1 MSHRFW
7 VSSGVLAAAMVAVLA
22 VPGFVHA
29 QSNAG
34 VAAKPATDKSVAKA
48 AAKPAETAK
57 NWKMPRTPDGVPD
70 LQGYYT
76 NLSFTPMERP
86 AKYAGREFLT
96 DEEVAKIYKEGVQQ
110 SYEFTFNDYGDT
122 PVYDATVYG
131 LSAWQEG
138 VAPNRRSSLVVDPPD
153 GRIPPLTP
161 EGQKVRAL
169 ARSAGAKQS
178 YADPSA
184 AVIAN
189 TAQDL
194 NLGERCLTFGGPP
207 ILPTAYNS
215 NWQIVQGTGVVI
227 IENEWGNEIRT
238 IPTDGSAH
246 PSANLRFWHGDSRG
260 HWEGDTLV
268 VETTNFRPESTYQG
282 ANPDTLK
289 ITERFTRTDQN
300 TIEYKFTVEDPTTWT
315 KPWSAVVP
323 FTHQEGP
330 LFEYDCTENNNDAVN
345 ILAGARAAE
354 REKAM
359 KGTPVSQK

>member
-1 MSHRFW
+1 MNHRLW
-7 VSSGVLAAAMVAVLA
+7 VSSVAMAAALAIPAFVA
-22 VPGFVHA
+22 A
-29 QSNAG
+29 QS
-34 VAAKPATDKSVAKA
+34 KP

-57 NWKMPRTPDGVPD
+57 NWKMPRTPEGVPD

-76 NLSFTPMERP
+76 TLSFTPMERP
-86 AKYAGREFLT
+86 AKFGGREFLT
-96 DEEVAKIYKEGVQQ
+96 DEEAKKISTDGLQQ
-110 SYEFTFNDYGDT
+110 SYEFTFGNYGDT

-153 GRIPPLTP
+153 GKIPAMTP
-161 EGQKVRAL
+161 AGEKARDL
-169 ARSAGAKQS
+169 ARVAGAKQS
-178 YADPSA
+178 YADPNA
-184 AVIAN
+184 KVVAD
-189 TAQDL
+189 TADDL

-268 VETTNFRPESTYQG
+268 VDTTNFRPESTYLG
-282 ANPDTLK
+282 ANSDTFKL
-289 ITERFTRTDQN
+289 TERFTRTDQN
-300 TIEYKFTVEDPTTWT
+300 TIEYKFTINDPSTWT
-315 KPWSAVVP
+315 KPWSAIVP
-323 FTHQEGP
+323 LSHIAGP
-330 LFEYDCTENNNDAVN
+330 IFEYACTENNDDAVN
-345 ILAGARAAE
+345 ILAGARASE

-359 KGTPVSQK
+359 KGTPVSEK